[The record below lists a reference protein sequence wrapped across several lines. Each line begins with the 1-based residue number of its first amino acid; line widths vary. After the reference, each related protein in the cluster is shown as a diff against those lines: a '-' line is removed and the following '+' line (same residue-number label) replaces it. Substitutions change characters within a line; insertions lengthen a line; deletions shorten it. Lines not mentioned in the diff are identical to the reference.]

1 MLTKDIVGEV
11 GDVYVSYQLLSLG
24 NLTLLLGTKNY
35 SALALVEP
43 LKIMF

>member
-11 GDVYVSYQLLSLG
+11 GDVYVSYQLFCFGHLMS
-24 NLTLLLGTKNY
+24 LLGPKNN

-43 LKIMF
+43 FIILL